1 MADLVILGG
10 GASGLMA
17 AVSAARFIPGKNI
30 SILERGPRVGKKLLV
45 TGNGRCNLTNLE
57 LDFSRYHGAP
67 ESFVSAVF
75 SQLPPKDTLSL
86 FGRLGLLCREESQG
100 RCYPYGGQASA
111 VLDVLRRYL
120 EGRNVEERCQT
131 SVETVKRKPGGY
143 ELKTSGGVVFA
154 KRLILASGGRAMPS
168 SGSDGSGLKLTAS
181 LGLKASEPFP
191 SLAPVRAAS
200 PVLKAVKGLRCRG
213 RASLLAD
220 RKTVKQETGEIQFT
234 DQGLSGICILNL
246 SRLVGEFFSH
256 RTVNRHKTEKVELS
270 LDLVP
275 DLDYSSLLSFLQAL
289 ISGQPGYVT
298 RYGVVYDNGIKL
310 DQAYDRKHLPPIW
323 MTENSILELK
333 IRATG
338 EDDPKKQ
345 EWVQLPAS
353 RIKLERA
360 MLRAGIPSC
369 GEMQMLVSDSRFPD
383 EVDCALDFEQE
394 SLFELNQLCRA
405 CSNFKEQDLEKLG
418 AVCQMAKP
426 TCAANI
432 RQLAVNLDQFDF
444 APNAHTPE
452 ELGRYMIQRSGHY
465 EYDENLEAFYNY
477 GDYGVKRML
486 QEDGVFV
493 DRGYVSYHGTLTLDE
508 LMRDDPA
515 EGYQQEQEAKMEGMT
530 W

>member
-30 SILERGPRVGKKLLV
+30 SILEHGPRVGKKLLV

-86 FGRLGLLCREESQG
+86 FGRLGLLYREEGQG

-131 SVETVKRKPGGY
+131 SVEAVKRKPGGY

-168 SGSDGSGLKLTAS
+168 SGSDGSGLKLAAS

-289 ISGQPGYVT
+289 ISRQPRLPVEQLLS
-298 RYGVVYDNGIKL
+298 GIVNKRVGL
-310 DQAYDRKHLPPIW
+310 AL
-323 MTENSILELK
+323 LK
-333 IRATG
+333 
-338 EDDPKKQ
+338 
-345 EWVQLPAS
+345 QL
-353 RIKLERA
+353 
-360 MLRAGIPSC
+360 MPS
-369 GEMQMLVSDSRFPD
+369 
-383 EVDCALDFEQE
+383 AL
-394 SLFELNQLCRA
+394 SLSL
-405 CSNFKEQDLEKLG
+405 
-418 AVCQMAKP
+418 
-426 TCAANI
+426 I
-432 RQLAVNLDQFDF
+432 
-444 APNAHTPE
+444 H
-452 ELGRYMIQRSGHY
+452 I
-465 EYDENLEAFYNY
+465 
-477 GDYGVKRML
+477 
-486 QEDGVFV
+486 
-493 DRGYVSYHGTLTLDE
+493 
-508 LMRDDPA
+508 
-515 EGYQQEQEAKMEGMT
+515 
-530 W
+530 

>member
-86 FGRLGLLCREESQG
+86 FGRLGLLYREEGQG

-168 SGSDGSGLKLTAS
+168 SGSDGSGLKLAAS

-289 ISGQPGYVT
+289 LHGQPRLPVEQLLS
-298 RYGVVYDNGIKL
+298 GIVNKRVGL
-310 DQAYDRKHLPPIW
+310 ALLKQLMPSALSRPCGSLSP
-323 MTENSILELK
+323 SELK
-333 IRATG
+333 TICRTVKDWRFSPTGTLGWQQAQSTAGGLLSSQFESATLESKG
-338 EDDPKKQ
+338 
-345 EWVQLPAS
+345 LPGLYA
-353 RIKLERA
+353 
-360 MLRAGIPSC
+360 C
-369 GEMQMLVSDSRFPD
+369 GELLDIDGDCGGYNLQWAWSSGFVAGKSAAVSLLSHSQP
-383 EVDCALDFEQE
+383 
-394 SLFELNQLCRA
+394 
-405 CSNFKEQDLEKLG
+405 
-418 AVCQMAKP
+418 
-426 TCAANI
+426 
-432 RQLAVNLDQFDF
+432 
-444 APNAHTPE
+444 
-452 ELGRYMIQRSGHY
+452 
-465 EYDENLEAFYNY
+465 
-477 GDYGVKRML
+477 
-486 QEDGVFV
+486 
-493 DRGYVSYHGTLTLDE
+493 
-508 LMRDDPA
+508 PA
-515 EGYQQEQEAKMEGMT
+515 EANS
-530 W
+530 

>member
-86 FGRLGLLCREESQG
+86 FGRLGLLCREEGQG

-131 SVETVKRKPGGY
+131 SVEAVKRKPGGY

-168 SGSDGSGLKLTAS
+168 SGSDGSGLKLAAS

-246 SRLVGEFFSH
+246 SRLVGEFFL
-256 RTVNRHKTEKVELS
+256 TEPSTGTKRRK
-270 LDLVP
+270 
-275 DLDYSSLLSFLQAL
+275 SSYL
-289 ISGQPGYVT
+289 
-298 RYGVVYDNGIKL
+298 
-310 DQAYDRKHLPPIW
+310 
-323 MTENSILELK
+323 
-333 IRATG
+333 
-338 EDDPKKQ
+338 
-345 EWVQLPAS
+345 
-353 RIKLERA
+353 
-360 MLRAGIPSC
+360 
-369 GEMQMLVSDSRFPD
+369 
-383 EVDCALDFEQE
+383 
-394 SLFELNQLCRA
+394 
-405 CSNFKEQDLEKLG
+405 
-418 AVCQMAKP
+418 
-426 TCAANI
+426 
-432 RQLAVNLDQFDF
+432 
-444 APNAHTPE
+444 
-452 ELGRYMIQRSGHY
+452 
-465 EYDENLEAFYNY
+465 
-477 GDYGVKRML
+477 
-486 QEDGVFV
+486 
-493 DRGYVSYHGTLTLDE
+493 
-508 LMRDDPA
+508 
-515 EGYQQEQEAKMEGMT
+515 
-530 W
+530 

>member
-86 FGRLGLLCREESQG
+86 FGRLGLLCREEGQG

-168 SGSDGSGLKLTAS
+168 SGSDGSGLKLAAS

-246 SRLVGEFFSH
+246 SRLVGEFFFSQNRQQAQNGESRALSRFSAGFGLFLAALIFAGADLRAAAPARGAAVIRNRQQAGWIGFAQTAHALRPFPPLRQPVPFRIKNDLPH
-256 RTVNRHKTEKVELS
+256 RQGLA
-270 LDLVP
+270 
-275 DLDYSSLLSFLQAL
+275 LLSH
-289 ISGQPGYVT
+289 GNPGLAAGSIHRRRASVLSV
-298 RYGVVYDNGIKL
+298 RIRHPGVQG
-310 DQAYDRKHLPPIW
+310 AAR
-323 MTENSILELK
+323 
-333 IRATG
+333 
-338 EDDPKKQ
+338 
-345 EWVQLPAS
+345 
-353 RIKLERA
+353 
-360 MLRAGIPSC
+360 
-369 GEMQMLVSDSRFPD
+369 
-383 EVDCALDFEQE
+383 
-394 SLFELNQLCRA
+394 
-405 CSNFKEQDLEKLG
+405 
-418 AVCQMAKP
+418 AVCLRRA
-426 TCAANI
+426 
-432 RQLAVNLDQFDF
+432 
-444 APNAHTPE
+444 
-452 ELGRYMIQRSGHY
+452 SGY
-465 EYDENLEAFYNY
+465 RRRL
-477 GDYGVKRML
+477 RRL
-486 QEDGVFV
+486 
-493 DRGYVSYHGTLTLDE
+493 
-508 LMRDDPA
+508 
-515 EGYQQEQEAKMEGMT
+515 
-530 W
+530 